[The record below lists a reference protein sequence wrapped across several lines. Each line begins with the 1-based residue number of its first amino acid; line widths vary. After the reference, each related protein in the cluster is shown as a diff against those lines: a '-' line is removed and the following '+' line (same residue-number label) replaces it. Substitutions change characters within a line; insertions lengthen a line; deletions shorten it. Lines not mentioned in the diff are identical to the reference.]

1 LSWVT
6 RISRTRLSTVDGL
19 AFSENSEATAIHNL
33 EGVLRAVQKLKIKR
47 CSYEDIEQIQKIGQ
61 GETFSVDECKFEGT
75 SVAVKHVRL
84 ESTKEDGY
92 RREIK
97 RRLQSVLREIL
108 IMHHAPLAGHP
119 NILTLLGYG
128 WKLQQGSPLP
138 YVVVEY
144 GAGGSLRSYLASHSI
159 PPRAKTI
166 LGGDVASGL
175 MALHQCGIVHGD
187 VKLDNVV
194 VFHSWDRP
202 SATIAK
208 ICDFGHSILLTGED
222 NAELKYYGTT
232 LYVY

>member
-1 LSWVT
+1 M
-6 RISRTRLSTVDGL
+6 
-19 AFSENSEATAIHNL
+19 
-33 EGVLRAVQKLKIKR
+33 
-47 CSYEDIEQIQKIGQ
+47 EQIQKIGQ

-84 ESTKEDGY
+84 ESTKEDGH

-128 WKLQQGSPLP
+128 WKVQQGSPLP

-144 GAGGSLRSYLASHSI
+144 GVGGSLRSYLASHPDI
-159 PPRAKTI
+159 TVRAKTI

-175 MALHQCGIVHGD
+175 MALHHCGIVHGD
-187 VKLDNVV
+187 VKLDNVI

-208 ICDFGHSILLTGED
+208 LCDFGHSILLTAED

-232 LYVY
+232 LYVCE